1 MHGGDLTRSSFDA
14 SRHFSGVRM
23 QQGRV
28 QLDADWN
35 EQLDI
40 QGHRD
45 HAAALDT
52 IGAGGAPKRGGG
64 FRVLVA
70 PGGSDL
76 LLDPGRI
83 WVDGTLCELEAEATG
98 ATLAGA
104 VATVDT
110 VVLDG
115 AALAVHDWVLLRD
128 AGGNVDVKRLAAVN
142 LDALT
147 VTLDSAPAGLSG
159 ALRLVRVAS
168 YTTQPDLPAPALTE
182 QPNPAAPRTLALD
195 DDTTYLAYL
204 DVFQR
209 TVTALEAPEI
219 REVAL
224 GGPDTTTRSR
234 TVWQLRLLPLEG
246 APASLDC
253 ASDLSQ
259 WTGALEE
266 PSGTMVARAEPDD
279 DDVNLCTPTPAG
291 GFTGLENQLY
301 RVQVHD
307 LDAQGRPLIVWSRHN
322 GSVVTAWTGTSGNDL
337 AVRGVGPDGELGF
350 SGQQWVE
357 LLDDANELSG
367 TPGTLVKLIKAEGD
381 TLTVDPATADGSFD
395 HDDFGA
401 GDAKA
406 RRWDSD
412 GAVAVTLG
420 DWVSLERGVQ
430 VRFSPGSYR
439 PGDFWLVPARTATAD
454 VEWPRDPRQPDP
466 RPLQRPPHGVA
477 HAWAPLALVR
487 VAGGQVGSSDC
498 RERFPSLT
506 TLQASD
512 VGFDDTVCAMPGVDT
527 VQEALDQLCRSN
539 DLRRHHRLLHGWGIV
554 EGLQVHCG
562 PDPDGADRRHVS
574 VLPGSAIDAQGNDID
589 LGQRTPVDLIDL
601 VDDLRQTVPDVL
613 DPNGNGEVCMALRP
627 TATGIE
633 FPVSKFD
640 PKADEPPELFN
651 GTLLLDFYN
660 DCLKSL
666 HDWLRGE
673 LTPPPD
679 EQGLP
684 AGPAQQ
690 RIAALTNLIA
700 QPVNRRSGRNVFVS
714 PREDKLLQEFYTGLR
729 ERLQSD
735 TFCAMFE
742 GARTP
747 PQYPTTIEGID
758 TIFGVGSHT
767 RLRVRPGGGEAYSVG
782 AGLSPFKPTG
792 LINRYDLV
800 QQRLVARIDPVAGKE
815 LGPKDKLDTGTGAAT
830 DVAFSPDGKRIYVAV
845 PTRNEDNT
853 IFRVGDIADDT
864 IQWQP
869 MVTICGVKLVTL
881 ATTAKDPDHV
891 YAIGLR
897 KVTTTENNKSVTR
910 WHGAG
915 LYKINPAQVDPNM
928 SPLQIPEFFP
938 VGHLVITPDGI
949 AVATAVNGDVPV
961 TAYTRLFQIQLP
973 DGSTTNLPPVELGA
987 SGNDDLALTLLDG
1000 TISLAY
1006 VVVDSANGKAVTC
1019 REVGNGALVNDP
1031 PTVVQQG
1038 SGAVRLLGLGE
1049 VVAVTSADLY
1059 QLQLL
1064 SARDALLVPEYR
1076 LPLQVGPI
1084 SIATDPKA
1092 KRVHVL
1098 NYVSNTL
1105 SAINRDLLR
1114 PEVRFDFAALEAYRK
1129 GMLEAYADLLGG
1141 FLQYLK
1147 DCLFDHFLVRRHEP
1161 TGAETLYL
1169 ACVSIR
1175 DGEVYRVCNFSRRRY
1190 VKSFPTVGYWLS
1202 VIPLAP
1208 LFKRWFSQI
1217 ACAVLP
1223 EWFSGLSV
1231 QDDSDAEDR
1240 VSVEQLQQLLAWAQS
1255 SDVLGRVREVRQRNS
1270 IAQSAARVAIRQ
1282 AQPAPA
1288 PVGGPR
1294 ILSSDIV
1301 GQPADSVEESLAN
1314 RGVTIRREPFG
1325 PRVGIGAVRDV
1336 AGLFREAEPGDE
1348 ITLFEENGTVR
1359 YFAINK
1365 RPAVRFPPPSPLPPV
1380 QPIATTEGAP
1390 EAGAR
1395 PEAEGAEGAE
1405 ASLAERVSALEQ
1417 ELATLRSQMPRRRQP
1432 RRTDPSG

>member
-40 QGHRD
+40 QGHHDR
-45 HAAALDT
+45 ATALDT
-52 IGAGGAPKRGGG
+52 IGASGAPKAGGG
-64 FRVLVA
+64 FRVLV
-70 PGGSDL
+70 PPDESDL

-83 WVDGTLCELEAEATG
+83 WVDGTLCELEASDIAG
-98 ATLAGA
+98 SLAGA
-104 VATVDT
+104 VVTVDT

-115 AALAVHDWVLLRD
+115 TALAVHDWVLLTD
-128 AGGNVDVKRLAAVN
+128 GDGNADVRRVNAVD
-142 LDALT
+142 LDSLE
-147 VTLDSAPAGLSG
+147 VTLDAAPAGVG
-159 ALRLVRVAS
+159 AAVRLLRVAS
-168 YTTQPDLPAPALTE
+168 YTTQPDLPAPELTV
-182 QPNPAAPRTLALD
+182 QPNPAAAPRLALE
-195 DDTTYLAYL
+195 DDTAYLAYL

-209 TVTALEAPEI
+209 TITALEAPEI

-234 TVWQLRLLPLEG
+234 TVWQLRLLKLDG
-246 APASLDC
+246 APAGLDC
-253 ASDLSQ
+253 SSNLSQ
-259 WTGALEE
+259 WTVALAA
-266 PSGTMVARAEPDD
+266 PTGMMAARAEPEDGD
-279 DDVNLCTPTPAG
+279 ADLCTPTPAG

-307 LDAQGRPLIVWSRHN
+307 LDAQGGPRIVWSRHN
-322 GSVVTAWTGTSGNDL
+322 GSVVTGWTSTTGNDL
-337 AVRGVGPDGELGF
+337 AVTGVGPDGELGF
-350 SGQQWVE
+350 SGEEWVE
-357 LLDDANELSG
+357 LLDDGNELKG
-367 TPGTLVKLIKAEGD
+367 TPGTLVKLLKAEG
-381 TLTVDPATADGSFD
+381 TTMTVNPGTADGSFD
-395 HDDFGA
+395 RDDFGA
-401 GDAKA
+401 GAKV

-420 DWVSLERGVQ
+420 DWIALERGVQ

-454 VEWPRDPRQPDP
+454 VDWPRDPRQPQP
-466 RPLQRPPHGVA
+466 RPQPRPPHGVT
-477 HAWAPLALVR
+477 HAWASLALVK
-487 VAGGQVGSSDC
+487 VAGGNVTALDC
-498 RERFPSLT
+498 RDRFPSLT
-506 TLQASD
+506 ALQASD

-554 EGLQVHCG
+554 NGLQVHCG
-562 PDPDGADRRHVS
+562 PDADGADRRHVT
-574 VLPGSAIDAQGNDID
+574 VLPGAAIDALGNDID
-589 LGQRTPVDLIDL
+589 LDQQAPVDLIEL

-613 DPNGNGEVCMALRP
+613 DANGNGEVCMALK
-627 TATGIE
+627 AGAGGLE
-633 FPVSKFD
+633 FPVTKFD
-640 PKADEPPELFN
+640 PKDDESPELFR
-651 GTLLLDFYN
+651 GTLLFDFYN
-660 DCLKSL
+660 DCIKSL
-666 HDWLRGE
+666 HDWLREE
-673 LTPPPD
+673 LTPAPG
-679 EQGLP
+679 EENLP

-690 RIAALTNLIA
+690 RLAALTNLIA
-700 QPVNRRSGRNVFVS
+700 QPVNPKSGRDVFLS
-714 PREDKLLQEFYTGLR
+714 PREDKILQEFYSGLR
-729 ERLQSD
+729 ERLESD

-742 GARTP
+742 DARQP
-747 PQYPTTIEGID
+747 PQYPPTIDGID
-758 TIFGVGSHT
+758 TIFGTGSHT
-767 RLRVRPGGGEAYSVG
+767 RLRIRPGGLEAYTVG

-792 LINRYDLV
+792 LINRYDL
-800 QQRLVARIDPVAGKE
+800 RRRRMVARIDPIAGKE
-815 LGPKDKLDTGTGAAT
+815 VGPKDKLDTGTGAAT

-897 KVTTTENNKSVTR
+897 KVTTIVNNKSVTN

-928 SPLQIPEFFP
+928 SPMAIPDFFP
-938 VGHLVITPDGI
+938 VGHLVITPDGV
-949 AVATAVNGDVPV
+949 AVATAVNGDNPV
-961 TAYTRLFQIQLP
+961 TAYNRLVQIQLP
-973 DGSTTNLPPVELGA
+973 DGGTANLPAIDLGA

-1006 VVVDSANGKAVTC
+1006 VVVSSGNDKAVIC

-1031 PTVVQQG
+1031 PTIVQPG

-1049 VVAVTSADLY
+1049 VVAVTSADTY

-1064 SARDALLVPEYR
+1064 NARDASLVPKYR
-1076 LPLQVGPI
+1076 LPLQVGPV
-1084 SIATDPKA
+1084 SIAADPKG
-1092 KRVHVL
+1092 KQVQVL

-1105 SAINRDLLR
+1105 SAIGRPLLR
-1114 PEVRFDFAALEAYRK
+1114 PDFRFDFAALEAYRK

-1147 DCLFDHFLVRRHEP
+1147 DCLFDHFLVRRPEP
-1161 TGAETLYL
+1161 TGNETLYL

-1175 DGEVYRVCNFSRRRY
+1175 GGEVYRVCNFSRRRY

-1217 ACAVLP
+1217 ACAVVP
-1223 EWFSGLSV
+1223 EWFSRLSV
-1231 QDDSDAEDR
+1231 RDDSEANDR

-1255 SDVLGRVREVRQRNS
+1255 TDVLGRAREVRQRS
-1270 IAQSAARVAIRQ
+1270 GVAQSAAMMALRQ

-1288 PVGGPR
+1288 PAGGPR
-1294 ILSSDIV
+1294 VLSSDIV
-1301 GQPADSVEESLAN
+1301 GQPVDNVTTELEG
-1314 RGVTIRREPFG
+1314 RGVTIHRVQFEPRIG
-1325 PRVGIGAVRDV
+1325 VGAVRDV
-1336 AGLFREAEPGDE
+1336 GGLFREAEPGDE
-1348 ITLFEENGTVR
+1348 VTLFEENGTVR
-1359 YFAINK
+1359 FFAINK
-1365 RPAVRFPPPSPLPPV
+1365 QPLIRAAPPV
-1380 QPIATTEGAP
+1380 PTPPIQPIATA
-1390 EAGAR
+1390 
-1395 PEAEGAEGAE
+1395 EAEGAAGAPGAGAAE
-1405 ASLAERVSALEQ
+1405 AGLAERVAALEQ
-1417 ELATLRSQMPRRRQP
+1417 ELAQLRAQMPRRRAP
-1432 RRTDPSG
+1432 RRTDPSS